1 MCPFLKSLRF
11 AHLHSG
17 AVIFIRKEFFYMY
30 NTITPEK
37 RTYTVLEVAEI
48 LNIGKNKAYTLIKD
62 ANFKVVRIGNSIRI
76 SKKSFDDWLD
86 ETENL

>member
-1 MCPFLKSLRF
+1 
-11 AHLHSG
+11 
-17 AVIFIRKEFFYMY
+17 MY
-30 NTITPEK
+30 NTTTHEK

-86 ETENL
+86 KIEKF

>member
-1 MCPFLKSLRF
+1 
-11 AHLHSG
+11 
-17 AVIFIRKEFFYMY
+17 MY
-30 NTITPEK
+30 NAIIPEK

-86 ETENL
+86 EIEKN

>member
-1 MCPFLKSLRF
+1 
-11 AHLHSG
+11 
-17 AVIFIRKEFFYMY
+17 MY
-30 NTITPEK
+30 TTINQDK
-37 RTYTVLEVAEI
+37 RTYTVLEIAKI

-86 ETENL
+86 ESAKF

>member
-1 MCPFLKSLRF
+1 
-11 AHLHSG
+11 
-17 AVIFIRKEFFYMY
+17 MY
-30 NTITPEK
+30 NTKTAEK

-86 ETENL
+86 ETAKF

>member
-1 MCPFLKSLRF
+1 
-11 AHLHSG
+11 
-17 AVIFIRKEFFYMY
+17 MY
-30 NTITPEK
+30 TTINPDK

-86 ETENL
+86 KTM

>member
-1 MCPFLKSLRF
+1 
-11 AHLHSG
+11 
-17 AVIFIRKEFFYMY
+17 MY
-30 NTITPEK
+30 NTIIPQK

-86 ETENL
+86 ENEKL

>member
-1 MCPFLKSLRF
+1 
-11 AHLHSG
+11 
-17 AVIFIRKEFFYMY
+17 MY
-30 NTITPEK
+30 TTTETNK
-37 RTYTVLEVAEI
+37 RTYTVLEVAKI

-86 ETENL
+86 KSENF

>member
-1 MCPFLKSLRF
+1 
-11 AHLHSG
+11 
-17 AVIFIRKEFFYMY
+17 MY
-30 NTITPEK
+30 TTTDNSK

-48 LNIGKNKAYTLIKD
+48 LNIGKNKAYLLIKN

-86 ETENL
+86 KSTEI